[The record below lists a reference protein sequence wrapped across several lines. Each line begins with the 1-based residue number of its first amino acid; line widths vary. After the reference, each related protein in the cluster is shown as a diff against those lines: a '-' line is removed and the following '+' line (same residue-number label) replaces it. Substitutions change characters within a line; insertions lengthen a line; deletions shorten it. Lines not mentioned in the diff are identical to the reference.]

1 VYPTLLMSLA
11 SNPNN
16 TLFVDDYGTSYLID
30 TSEPIP
36 TETEYAE
43 IYEAA
48 YKTNFL
54 LYTR

>member
-1 VYPTLLMSLA
+1 MSLA

>member
-1 VYPTLLMSLA
+1 MSLA

-16 TLFVDDYGTSYLID
+16 TFFADDYGTSYMID

-36 TETEYAE
+36 TEAEYAE
-43 IYEAA
+43 IYKVVYE
-48 YKTNFL
+48 TNFL